1 MPHRC
6 PADRVISY
14 LVPSQVTRAPG
25 RRRHREYAEVALAA
39 KRGTTDEPGL
49 ALSRA
54 PRRKLAETVGAQL
67 ADAIRELPPGTRV
80 PSERDLMKSLG
91 VGRSTVR
98 EALNGLALLGL
109 VDIRHGL
116 GVFVAERPAEQEIE
130 LSDLDKALLKG
141 VTRDFIEARLVVEVE
156 VARLAAERRTDADL
170 ARIAETIEAL
180 KAKRDALIDEALEP
194 ATQFNLAVADAA
206 HNEVLAGV
214 IGSFVQLM
222 LERAGTLYERE
233 EFRAWDIKEHT
244 LIYEAIAA
252 SAADL
257 AARRMREHILAIGE
271 HYRDVGAA

>member
-1 MPHRC
+1 
-6 PADRVISY
+6 
-14 LVPSQVTRAPG
+14 
-25 RRRHREYAEVALAA
+25 
-39 KRGTTDEPGL
+39 
-49 ALSRA
+49 
-54 PRRKLAETVGAQL
+54 
-67 ADAIRELPPGTRV
+67 
-80 PSERDLMKSLG
+80 MKSLG
-91 VGRSTVR
+91 VGRSTIR
-98 EALNGLALLGL
+98 EALNGLALMGL

-116 GVFVAERPAEQEIE
+116 GVFVADRPAEQEIE

-170 ARIAETIEAL
+170 QRIAETIEAL
-180 KAKRDALIDEALEP
+180 RSKGDAPTDEALEP

-233 EFRAWDIKEHT
+233 DFRAWDVAEHT

-252 SAADL
+252 SDPEL
-257 AARRMREHILAIGE
+257 AATRMREHILAIGE

>member
-1 MPHRC
+1 M
-6 PADRVISY
+6 
-14 LVPSQVTRAPG
+14 
-25 RRRHREYAEVALAA
+25 AA
-39 KRGTTDEPGL
+39 KQGTGEERDL

-67 ADAIRELPPGTRV
+67 AEAVRDLPPGTRV

-116 GVFVAERPAEQEIE
+116 GVFVAERSPEQEIE
-130 LSDLDKALLKG
+130 ISELDKALMKG
-141 VTRDFIEARLVVEVE
+141 VTHDFIEARLVVEVE
-156 VARLAAERRTDADL
+156 VARLAAERRTEADL
-170 ARIAETIEAL
+170 QQIADTIELL
-180 KAKRDALIDEALEP
+180 KSKAEAPTDEALGP

-206 HNEVLAGV
+206 HNEVLSGV

-222 LERAGTLYERE
+222 VERAGELYERDD
-233 EFRAWDIKEHT
+233 FRHWDIEEHS
-244 LIYEAIAA
+244 LIYQAIAA
-252 SAADL
+252 SDPDL
-257 AARRMREHILAIGE
+257 AASRMRDHILAIGE

>member
-1 MPHRC
+1 
-6 PADRVISY
+6 
-14 LVPSQVTRAPG
+14 LVARQATG
-25 RRRHREYAEVALAA
+25 RE
-39 KRGTTDEPGL
+39 GDL
-49 ALSRA
+49 ALSKV

-67 ADAIRELPPGTRV
+67 AEAVRDLPPGTRV

-116 GVFVAERPAEQEIE
+116 GVFVAERPPEREIE
-130 LSDLDKALLKG
+130 LSELDKALMKG

-156 VARLAAERRTDADL
+156 VARLAAERHTEADL
-170 ARIAETIEAL
+170 QRISETIDSLRAKGEAPT
-180 KAKRDALIDEALEP
+180 DEALGP

-214 IGSFVQLM
+214 IDSFVQLM
-222 LERAGTLYERE
+222 VERAGELYERE
-233 EFRAWDIKEHT
+233 DFRRWDIEEHS
-244 LIYEAIAA
+244 LIYDAIAA
-252 SAADL
+252 SDPDL
-257 AARRMREHILAIGE
+257 AAQRMREHILAIGE

>member
-1 MPHRC
+1 
-6 PADRVISY
+6 
-14 LVPSQVTRAPG
+14 
-25 RRRHREYAEVALAA
+25 LAT
-39 KRGTTDEPGL
+39 KRGTDGEPDL

-67 ADAIRELPPGTRV
+67 AEAVRDLPPGTRV

-116 GVFVAERPAEQEIE
+116 GVFVAERPSEQEIE

-156 VARLAAERRTDADL
+156 VARLAAERRTEADL
-170 ARIAETIEAL
+170 QRIADTIETL
-180 KAKRDALIDEALEP
+180 KSKDRAPTDEALEP

-222 LERAGTLYERE
+222 LERAGKLYERE
-233 EFRAWDIKEHT
+233 GFRSWDIEEHS

-252 SAADL
+252 SDAEL
-257 AARRMREHILAIGE
+257 AASRMRAHILAVGE

>member
-1 MPHRC
+1 LG
-6 PADRVISY
+6 AN
-14 LVPSQVTRAPG
+14 
-25 RRRHREYAEVALAA
+25 
-39 KRGTTDEPGL
+39 RGTGEEPDL

-67 ADAIRELPPGTRV
+67 AEAVRDLPPGTRV

-116 GVFVAERPAEQEIE
+116 GVFVAERAPEREIE
-130 LSDLDKALLKG
+130 LSELDKALLKG

-156 VARLAAERRTDADL
+156 VARLAAEHHTEADL
-170 ARIAETIEAL
+170 QRIADTIETLRSKGRAPT
-180 KAKRDALIDEALEP
+180 DEALEP

-222 LERAGTLYERE
+222 LERAGELYESE
-233 EFRAWDIKEHT
+233 GFRAWDIEEHSK
-244 LIYEAIAA
+244 IYEAIAA
-252 SAADL
+252 SNPDL
-257 AARRMREHILAIGE
+257 AASRMRDHILAIGE